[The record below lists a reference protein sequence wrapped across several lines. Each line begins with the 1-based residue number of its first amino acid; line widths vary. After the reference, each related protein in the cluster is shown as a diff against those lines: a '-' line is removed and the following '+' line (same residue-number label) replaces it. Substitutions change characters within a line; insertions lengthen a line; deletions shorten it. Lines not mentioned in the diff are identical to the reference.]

1 MKNIFLLLFCCSIFS
16 AQAQNIVWDGT
27 HQNITIGNQLST
39 LEDAK
44 GSFSIEQIASD
55 SFQKKFTPSEKII
68 LNFGFTES
76 YYWLRFTLDNSI
88 NDDLYLEIAHAF
100 LPVTELYFAD
110 STGKFVKMEAGYKIP
125 VHQKIIKSHF
135 QVFPLP
141 MGKHTFYVK
150 LLSNSHPLPV
160 KIFKKD
166 AHEIKADN
174 QQMVYGFYMGFM
186 LFVILSNLFFFV
198 SLRNRLYL
206 FYALVVCIYA
216 SYAAMVMDGFVIYF
230 FPHVDMMFWYVVIPT
245 IGVPIQTIYCL
256 WFLEVKNAS
265 PKLYKTVVGITIYF
279 IAYALIRFFCP
290 LKVTL
295 AINTVNA
302 LLSYFL
308 MGYVGYKIGKK
319 GNRLGYYFAWAY
331 FIYFL
336 LVLTEATY
344 IQTGKPAYF
353 IGLSH
358 VGLAT
363 LIEAFIFTFLISKRF
378 EWEKEELE
386 RMKLEATEKL
396 LESTMENERIVK
408 EQNAI
413 LETKVSERTS
423 ELNNTLEDLKHT
435 QSQLIQ
441 NEKLASLGQ
450 LTAGIAHE
458 INNPINFV
466 SSNISPLKR
475 DFADLETI
483 FKRYKESGIE
493 PNDKVLQQ
501 MIKDMDIDYTFTEIK
516 ELLKGIEEGAKR
528 TADIVRGL
536 KTFARTDEQKKSE
549 YEIQEG
555 LEGTLLLLNSKIVA
569 KEILI
574 EKNYAQLPLVKCF
587 AGKINQVFMNIIANA
602 IDASN
607 QKGKISIKTWCEN
620 DKAFISITD
629 NGQGMSEATKLKI
642 FDPFFTTKDVG
653 SGTGLGLS
661 ITYGIIES
669 HNGKIE
675 VNSEVGNGTEFIITL
690 PINN

>member
-1 MKNIFLLLFCCSIFS
+1 
-16 AQAQNIVWDGT
+16 
-27 HQNITIGNQLST
+27 
-39 LEDAK
+39 
-44 GSFSIEQIASD
+44 
-55 SFQKKFTPSEKII
+55 
-68 LNFGFTES
+68 
-76 YYWLRFTLDNSI
+76 
-88 NDDLYLEIAHAF
+88 
-100 LPVTELYFAD
+100 
-110 STGKFVKMEAGYKIP
+110 
-125 VHQKIIKSHF
+125 
-135 QVFPLP
+135 
-141 MGKHTFYVK
+141 
-150 LLSNSHPLPV
+150 
-160 KIFKKD
+160 
-166 AHEIKADN
+166 
-174 QQMVYGFYMGFM
+174 
-186 LFVILSNLFFFV
+186 
-198 SLRNRLYL
+198 
-206 FYALVVCIYA
+206 
-216 SYAAMVMDGFVIYF
+216 
-230 FPHVDMMFWYVVIPT
+230 VVIPT
-245 IGVPIQTIYCL
+245 LGVPIQTIYCL
-256 WFLEVKNAS
+256 WFLEVKNTS

-295 AINTVNA
+295 AINTINA

-378 EWEKEELE
+378 EWEKDELE

-396 LESTMENERIVK
+396 LESTIENERIVK

-413 LETKVSERTS
+413 LELKVSERTA
-423 ELNNTLEDLKHT
+423 ELNSTLQDLKNT
-435 QSQLIQ
+435 QTQLVQ

-493 PNDKVLQQ
+493 PNDKVLQK
-501 MIKDMDIDYTFTEIK
+501 MITDMDIDYTFAEIK
-516 ELLKGIEEGAKR
+516 DLLKGIEEGAKR
-528 TADIVRGL
+528 TTEIVKGL
-536 KTFARTDEQKKSE
+536 KSFSRTDEQKKSE
-549 YEIQEG
+549 YDITEG
-555 LEGTLLLLNSKIVA
+555 LDGTILLLNSKLIHKGIVV
-569 KEILI
+569 
-574 EKNYAQLPLVKCF
+574 EKKYEQLPLLNCF
-587 AGKINQVFMNIIANA
+587 AGKINQVFMNVISNA

-607 QKGKISIKTWCEN
+607 EKSKIKIETWCEN
-620 DKAFISITD
+620 NQVKISIAD
-629 NGQGMSEATKLKI
+629 SGIGMTNEVKQKI
-642 FDPFFTTKDVG
+642 FDPFFTTKEVG
-653 SGTGLGLS
+653 YGTGLGLS

-675 VNSEVGNGTEFIITL
+675 VNSEIGVGTAFIISIPL
-690 PINN
+690 N